1 MCTYSSSCATMPNNV
16 QCLSWLCA
24 MHDPA
29 WPDALGPSPL
39 THGHNTRRGHLH
51 PVRGTPTVA
60 FAGHAFSFI
69 SDIWIGNDGRGIKQ
83 GNPLTQGQ
91 TAGNSILVGNTNMHL
106 HENQTDRI
114 LGKPLPVTQT
124 LRSSFSPRPTK
135 LPTGRSDR
143 IPNIYFTRQAQSC

>member
-106 HENQTDRI
+106 HENQTDSTI
-114 LGKPLPVTQT
+114 ANNVISLVQ
-124 LRSSFSPRPTK
+124 
-135 LPTGRSDR
+135 
-143 IPNIYFTRQAQSC
+143 NICQNSKHIFYKTRTRMLALVGQYSKQRA